1 MKQQC
6 VKCGKRV
13 PFLAALRS
21 STTGQ
26 ELLCPECAATEREA
40 QRERQRVDAEERD
53 ATIAAFE
60 KKYKSMID
68 EIRTSKQLGPGAEEW
83 LKSLDRR
90 PVHVGPLGPG
100 AEEWQKSL
108 DRRQFQDG
116 PRVVWLKSS
125 LDIRQR
131 KTVFNAVYD
140 AFNADSHL
148 DKQEL
153 ETLLDIQKATGLSD
167 EEVGYDDRIYPY
179 IYGTMIEAEGKL
191 PVVDQTQTGSNQVLL
206 KRNEIVHFAQVAKL
220 KEMKVV
226 QVGYEGLS
234 QGISF
239 RIAKGVRYHVGGSRG
254 HLVKDERYI
263 VTSAGAFI
271 ITNQRVLL
279 HPSAGNK
286 PVSIDLKKILSY
298 NCYEN
303 GLIIYKDG
311 REKGFLFV
319 LDKPTYYEVAG
330 MCLGFLTVNI

>member
-53 ATIAAFE
+53 AAIAAFE

-90 PVHVGPLGPG
+90 PLHVGPSD
-100 AEEWQKSL
+100 EWLKSL
-108 DRRQFQDG
+108 DRRQVQGG
-116 PRVVWLKSS
+116 PHVEWVKFDR
-125 LDIRQR
+125 RQG

-148 DKQEL
+148 DEQEL
-153 ETLLDIQKATGLSD
+153 GTLLDIQKAAGLSD
-167 EEVGYDDRIYPY
+167 KEVGYDERIYPY
-179 IYGTMIEAEGKL
+179 IYGSTIEAEGKL
-191 PVVDQTQTGSNQVLL
+191 PDVHFSITESKRLLL
-206 KRNEIVHFAQVAKL
+206 KRDEIVHFGQPAKL

-226 QVGYEGLS
+226 QVGYEGGS
-234 QGISF
+234 QGVSF
-239 RIAKGVRYHVGGSRG
+239 RIAKGVRYHVGTSRG
-254 HLVKDERYI
+254 HMVKDEHYI
-263 VTSAGAFI
+263 VTSAGGLV

-279 HPSAGNK
+279 VPSAGNK

-298 NCYEN
+298 NCYED
-303 GLIIYKDG
+303 GLIIYKEG

-319 LDKPTYYEVAG
+319 LQKPIYYEVAG
-330 MCLGFLTVNI
+330 MCLGFLTANI